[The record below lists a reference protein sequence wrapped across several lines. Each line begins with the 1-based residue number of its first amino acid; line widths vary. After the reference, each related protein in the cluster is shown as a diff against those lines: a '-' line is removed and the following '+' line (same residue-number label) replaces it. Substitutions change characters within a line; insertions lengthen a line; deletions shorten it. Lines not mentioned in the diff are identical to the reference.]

1 VLREGRS
8 RFDHKWAVA
17 EVRGKWYVA
26 SKSIPELP
34 HWNVPVS
41 MVEGDFGV
49 RRRMG
54 LSPCGRDLANAN
66 QKACVFDKSCKRRAV
81 SWLLP
86 NKRRARD
93 AWGRQS
99 LMQLR

>member
-17 EVRGKWYVA
+17 EVRGQWYVA

-49 RRRMG
+49 EGEWDFLHAAGIWRTQIRKLAYSTSHAREG
-54 LSPCGRDLANAN
+54 LFHGCYPTSVVQGMRGAD
-66 QKACVFDKSCKRRAV
+66 SR
-81 SWLLP
+81 
-86 NKRRARD
+86 
-93 AWGRQS
+93 
-99 LMQLR
+99 